1 MVQIKLISCLKI
13 LLDNDVPLLAPM
25 SPETQTL
32 LTDKKYQSS
41 ADRLQ
46 NSFIVMFYRLDKMEA
61 GINTVSNANTFIQWS
76 SSV

>member
-25 SPETQTL
+25 SPETQAL

-41 ADRLQ
+41 TDRLQ

-61 GINTVSNANTFIQWS
+61 SINTVSNANTFIQWS